1 MQNNV
6 RVRKLFMQ
14 GLVALTLIASVVGQV
29 FGVAAAPAKPSY
41 EYYVAGN
48 SGDVTT
54 STSAGLLLMGGG
66 TDVDAGFQWMISK
79 SGGGDFVVI
88 RATGTDAYNPW
99 IYGELGMTVDSAET
113 IIIKNRAAAS
123 DPFVVDKIRNAEAL
137 FIAGGDQSN
146 YVDYWKGTPVEDA
159 IHDLVTRNVPI
170 GGTSAGLAVMGE
182 FVFSAAN
189 GTITSD
195 TALANPYNRKVAL
208 DHDFLVLPNMGG
220 IITDSH
226 FVTRDR
232 MGRLITFLAH
242 IVQDGWASTA
252 KGVGIDEKTALAM
265 EPDGSAIVLGSGAA
279 YFLNTLG
286 LPEVCQPKM
295 DLTYHNISVYRV
307 SGSATFNFSSWTGS
321 GGAAYILNV
330 DNGVVTSTQA
340 GGGVY

>member
-1 MQNNV
+1 MQTYV
-6 RVRKLFMQ
+6 RMCRLFAQ
-14 GLVALTLIASVVGQV
+14 ILVVLVLIATMVGQV
-29 FGVAAAPAKPSY
+29 SSVSAASSKPSY

-48 SGDVTT
+48 SGNVTRT
-54 STSAGLLLMGGG
+54 TSAGLVLMGGG
-66 TDVDAGFQWMISK
+66 TDVDAAFQWMINK

-88 RATGTDAYNPW
+88 RASGTDAYNPW
-99 IYGELGMTVDSAET
+99 IYNDLGGVDSAET

-123 DPFVVDKIRNAEAL
+123 DPFVVNQILNAEAL

-195 TALANPYNRKVAL
+195 TALSNPYNRKVAL
-208 DHDFLVLPNMGG
+208 DRDFLVLPNMGS

-232 MGRLITFLAH
+232 MGRLITFLAR

-279 YFLNTLG
+279 YFLQTPG
-286 LPEVCQPKM
+286 LPEVCQPKT
-295 DLTYHNISVYRV
+295 DLTYHNIAVYRV

-321 GGAAYILNV
+321 GGTAYILNV

-340 GGGVY
+340 GSGIY